1 MNDNKKLL
9 EEREQE
15 IKMHKLIIPL
25 STSFSFILGYYL
37 LHNPI
42 KFHFLDEKAIYIL
55 IELSISFI
63 LIIYSVL
70 PPKSKFKLDHITGI
84 ILCMVFSL
92 SICMLLFTKTYF
104 YFFEII

>member
-63 LIIYSVL
+63 LITLINHL
-70 PPKSKFKLDHITGI
+70 IPKPINLYI
-84 ILCMVFSL
+84 IKIL
-92 SICMLLFTKTYF
+92 
-104 YFFEII
+104 